1 MFSGGSKRN
10 FGNKRVKQG
19 NSMALE
25 KSVTIRFDENFEI
38 LLERYQW

>member
-10 FGNKRVKQG
+10 FGSKRVKQG

-25 KSVTIRFDENFEI
+25 KSVKIRFDENFEI